1 MNVKRGDGAL
11 LVANQSF
18 LRHPSLCFE
27 PLKPPMKNHTNI
39 QYYIYL
45 RKSSEGEDR
54 QVQSIERQADEVHKL
69 ITHEGLQ
76 VAGTFQES
84 RSAMLPYNRPEF
96 TRMIKG
102 IKASKANGIICW
114 HINRLS
120 RNPLESGIIQ
130 QLLEDGKIQ
139 SIITK
144 DREYTAA
151 DNSIII
157 SVESSLATQYSKDL
171 GKMVKSGLDKKVSQG
186 IAPLKAPIGYLN
198 TKKAEHGSNYI
209 IKDKE
214 RFEVIRRI
222 WDLMLSGMYTPSKIL
237 EKINAE
243 IGLKKQSHSAPVV
256 FPIARSTIYRIL
268 TDPFYAGMFRYNG
281 SIHQG
286 KHPPMVTVDEY
297 DQVQKVLGRKGRP
310 RYQGHYFPY
319 TGIMT
324 CGECGSA
331 ITATEK
337 QKLIKETG
345 LVQTYHYYYCTHRKK
360 GSENC
365 SERKVLPAGKLE
377 SLICDEINKISISEK
392 FKDVAIRI
400 LKENNQSIIEQEQT
414 IYAQKKNEIARLEK
428 ELKGL
433 LQMRLSDSITEEE
446 YKEGRKEREEK
457 LMFIK
462 AKLNQGECQNE
473 KLATRIEKKFLMV
486 ANLTERFIK
495 GSPEEKKAIFYSLGK
510 NHILKDKKLLID
522 KHKWLE
528 SIEKNKQAVEHEISW
543 LELEKYLDIKTFNTY
558 FSDMFPILRS
568 VLDEVG
574 TEVKKEEGGREN
586 NLTEE

>member
-1 MNVKRGDGAL
+1 
-11 LVANQSF
+11 
-18 LRHPSLCFE
+18 
-27 PLKPPMKNHTNI
+27 MKNNTHLK
-39 QYYIYL
+39 YYIYL

-69 ITHEGLQ
+69 ITYEGLQ
-76 VAGTFQES
+76 VVGTFQEC

-96 TRMIKG
+96 TKMIKG
-102 IKASKANGIICW
+102 IKAGKANGIICW

-139 SIITK
+139 SILTK

-171 GKMVKSGLDKKVSQG
+171 GKMVKSGLDKKVAEG

-198 TKKAEHGSNYI
+198 TKRAEHGSNYI
-209 IKDKE
+209 IKDND

-222 WDLMLSGMYTPSKIL
+222 WDLMLSGIYTPSKIL
-237 EKINAE
+237 EKINKE
-243 IGLKKQSHSAPVV
+243 IGLKKQSSSSSVV

-268 TDPFYAGMFRYNG
+268 TDPFYAGLFRYNG
-281 SIHQG
+281 HIHQG
-286 KHPPMVTVDEY
+286 KHAPMITADEY
-297 DQVQKVLGRKGRP
+297 DQVQKLLGRKGRP
-310 RYQGHYFPY
+310 RYQGHYFPF

-337 QKLIKETG
+337 NKLIKNTG
-345 LVQTYHYYYCTHRKK
+345 LIQTYQYYYCTHRKK

-365 SERKVLPAGKLE
+365 SARKVIPASELE
-377 SLICDEINKISISEK
+377 SLICDEINKISVSDK
-392 FKDVAIRI
+392 FKEVAIKI
-400 LKENNQSIIEQEQT
+400 LKENSQNIIEQEQV
-414 IYAQKKNEIARLEK
+414 IYTQKKNEVIRLEK

-433 LQMRLSDSITEEE
+433 LQMRLSDSISEEE
-446 YKEGRKEREEK
+446 YKEARKEREEK
-457 LMFIK
+457 LAFIK
-462 AKLNQGECQNE
+462 AKLNQSEYQGE
-473 KLATRIEKKFLMV
+473 KLAVQIEKKFLMV
-486 ANLTERFIK
+486 ANLKERFIK
-495 GSPEEKKAIFYSLGK
+495 STPEEKKAIFYSLGK
-510 NHILKDKKLLID
+510 NHVLKDKKLLID
-522 KHKWLE
+522 KHKWLK
-528 SIEKNKQAVEHEISW
+528 SIEKNKEDAEHEIRW
-543 LELEKYLDIKTFNTY
+543 LELEKHLDMKTFNAY

-574 TEVKKEEGGREN
+574 TEVRVELQEDN
-586 NLTEE
+586 NSEPLAPT